1 MKCST
6 IIFTWIQFFSVFFDQ
21 FSWNF
26 VLYSN
31 LTFFDSQ
38 KNVLLVHFFSFSCV
52 WGSQFAILWPQC
64 CCTTNKKTLE
74 ISTSITIKAFRI
86 TDWFLLRLEFCAWE
100 ISTLD
105 LTTSISCCCCS
116 MLKFIS
122 SPLFPIQ
129 FQPVNYIHRRSLYV
143 ECFAKKSNFLRFLVV
158 ENGCELRVYLS
169 VESRRRIHNR
179 NDQMQ
184 KPINHFSWFTWTYI
198 KPSTKFIAKHGEG
211 NIV

>member
-1 MKCST
+1 MFYNNFHMNS
-6 IIFTWIQFFSVFFDQ
+6 IFLGFFRSVFMKLCFI
-21 FSWNF
+21 FEFNVFRLSKECFACSFFFIFLCVRLTVCNSLTTML
-26 VLYSN
+26 LYN
-31 LTFFDSQ
+31 EQ
-38 KNVLLVHFFSFSCV
+38 
-52 WGSQFAILWPQC
+52 
-64 CCTTNKKTLE
+64 KTLE